1 MLDVSGLRRFL
12 EAGEGSRPPTHTVTI
27 LSHWKRSSSKHGN
40 AGPRLDVGGS
50 QGASFPSSLPTSA
63 LEKATLLT
71 PARRGVSG
79 EAAVVRSDPATEA
92 ELSATAAQAGSSRR
106 RGGRRRRRRSRD
118 GPERGPLTCHA
129 RGGTHRPHL
138 CHLRGRRPLPWP
150 LPPVAVPHSPTRP
163 PRHQGAQGARG
174 SRGPETLPISARPPP
189 RPGAASRRSRAE
201 GWARA

>member
-1 MLDVSGLRRFL
+1 MGTQAPYGR
-12 EAGEGSRPPTHTVTI
+12 
-27 LSHWKRSSSKHGN
+27 
-40 AGPRLDVGGS
+40 GGS

-71 PARRGVSG
+71 PARPRGLRGRRCRSLG
-79 EAAVVRSDPATEA
+79 PRSPGGTQRNGRPGRLQPAA
-92 ELSATAAQAGSSRR
+92 
-106 RGGRRRRRRSRD
+106 RRRRRSRD
-118 GPERGPLTCHA
+118 GPGRGPLTCHA

-150 LPPVAVPHSPTRP
+150 LPPAAAPHSPTRP
-163 PRHQGAQGARG
+163 PGHQGAQGARG
-174 SRGPETLPISARPPP
+174 SRGPGALPIAARPPP